1 MVKDLTVVFD
11 CNIYVTTALAIGQR
25 GDFSH
30 LEEAAIRRP
39 YYERNRVNAFRWA
52 LQGGSGPVRFHVGWS
67 NHIWQTVQHV
77 LTNQYHWSI
86 DDALSFVDLVQME
99 LIDKTNGYVIDPVG
113 EGFIRMDDHEDSV
126 VYETARIMTNH
137 PPVMI
142 VSDDISFIQKAAYYH
157 DHPQGATAF
166 IVATTST
173 KFCTFCESLQIA

>member
-67 NHIWQTVQHV
+67 
-77 LTNQYHWSI
+77 
-86 DDALSFVDLVQME
+86 
-99 LIDKTNGYVIDPVG
+99 K
-113 EGFIRMDDHEDSV
+113 
-126 VYETARIMTNH
+126 
-137 PPVMI
+137 
-142 VSDDISFIQKAAYYH
+142 
-157 DHPQGATAF
+157 
-166 IVATTST
+166 
-173 KFCTFCESLQIA
+173 